1 MTLISLRDL
10 QTALDSSGAI
20 TDYGKIQYLCTLLR
34 GGSLHE
40 FETLFEK
47 IGHTT
52 NKNLNRIILGLGT
65 YFFPINYPSE
75 KNHTMWCGMRKQ
87 SELKVRQYA
96 AYLIKTNGCFIFLD
110 LNPKQLLIWK
120 SIISC
125 PVVFLINEV
134 TILSCSISI
143 LKRCILKRI
152 LIFFYH
158 MEIAEYINEGVVEP
172 SYIYINW
179 VRHQP
184 CSTKQENERNIHLV
198 KNQP

>member
-1 MTLISLRDL
+1 MTRILNILNLIPLIGFLLTLISLQDL

-40 FETLFEK
+40 FETLLEN

-96 AYLIKTNGCFIFLD
+96 AYLIKTNGYFIFSGFE
-110 LNPKQLLIWK
+110 PKTI
-120 SIISC
+120 
-125 PVVFLINEV
+125 VDMEINN
-134 TILSCSISI
+134 ILSRSIP
-143 LKRCILKRI
+143 
-152 LIFFYH
+152 
-158 MEIAEYINEGVVEP
+158 N
-172 SYIYINW
+172 
-179 VRHQP
+179 
-184 CSTKQENERNIHLV
+184 
-198 KNQP
+198 